1 MSAAARPRPVAAG
14 APESGESAPAPIDF
28 GRFYYAHDC
37 GTPYER
43 SPEWLAYFDQLAEH
57 IIERLSPTRVLDAG
71 CAMGLLVEQLRAR
84 GVEAWGLDISEF
96 AIGQVHES
104 VREYCAVG
112 SLADPLPTA
121 FPARFD
127 LVTCIEVVE
136 HMRSADGEAA
146 IGRLASIGDR
156 IFFSSS
162 PTDYAEATHVNV
174 QPPEHWSA
182 LFARSG
188 YFRNIDFV
196 GGFPTPWTALY
207 EPASADPAEVVRRY
221 DRKVARLVD
230 ELRDVRETALR
241 LQERLAYVEESAS
254 GTAVVERDAALARV
268 QELEA
273 ELADS
278 RRVLD
283 SRTGRLLRA
292 WHSARSTLRRPV

>member
-1 MSAAARPRPVAAG
+1 MSAAARPRAAAAG
-14 APESGESAPAPIDF
+14 APEGGESAPAPIDF
-28 GRFYYAHDC
+28 GRFYYEHDC

-43 SPEWLAYFDQLAEH
+43 SPEWLAYFDQLAQH
-57 IIERLSPTRVLDAG
+57 IIERLAPTRVLDAG

-84 GVEAWGLDISEF
+84 GVDAWGVDISEF

-104 VREYCAVG
+104 VREFCSVG
-112 SLADPLPTA
+112 SLAEPLPSSLPTH
-121 FPARFD
+121 FD

-136 HMRSADGEAA
+136 HMRPADGEAA
-146 IGRLASIGDR
+146 IGQLASVGDR

-188 YFRNIDFV
+188 YFRNIDFA

-207 EPASADPAEVVRRY
+207 EPASADPTEIVRRY

-241 LQERLAYVEESAS
+241 LQERLAYLEASAS
-254 GTAVVERDAALARV
+254 GSAIVERDAALTRA

-278 RRVLD
+278 QRVLH